1 MKKIV
6 TMIIVASSLGFSLT
20 SQATEN
26 CPALNKI
33 AGASGVFRA
42 DGINGE
48 WRGVLQ
54 GIITEKAALQ
64 SFEMALAIQESQTAP
79 SKFQHCTYLVGDDK
93 TLDMK
98 FVLTNENENEIERE
112 FTIQTVGNLW
122 KKEDGPFGLIYDA
135 CEKTAPENC
144 IFTVDHLNIL

>member
-6 TMIIVASSLGFSLT
+6 TLIIAVSLISFSLT
-20 SQATEN
+20 SQTTEN

-33 AGASGVFRA
+33 AGVSGVFRA

-54 GIITEKAALQ
+54 GIIAEKAAVQ

-79 SKFQHCTYLVGDDK
+79 SKFQHCTYLVGDNK

-98 FVLTNENENEIERE
+98 FVLKNENENENEIERE

-122 KKEDGPFGLIYDA
+122 KKEDGSFGLIYDA

-144 IFTVDHLNIL
+144 IFTVDH

>member
-6 TMIIVASSLGFSLT
+6 TLIIAVSLISFSLT
-20 SQATEN
+20 SQTTEN

-98 FVLTNENENEIERE
+98 FVLKNKNENENERE

-144 IFTVDHLNIL
+144 IFTVDH

>member
-6 TMIIVASSLGFSLT
+6 TLIIAVSLISFSLT
-20 SQATEN
+20 SQTTEN

-33 AGASGVFRA
+33 ADASGVFRA

-54 GIITEKAALQ
+54 GIITEKAAVQ

-79 SKFQHCTYLVGDDK
+79 SKFQHCTYLIDDDK

-98 FVLTNENENEIERE
+98 FVLKNENERE

-144 IFTVDHLNIL
+144 IFTVDH

>member
-6 TMIIVASSLGFSLT
+6 TLIIAASLTGFFLT
-20 SQATEN
+20 SQTTEN
-26 CPALNKI
+26 CPVLNKI

-42 DGINGE
+42 DGINVE
-48 WRGVLQ
+48 WRVVLQ
-54 GIITEKAALQ
+54 GIIAEKAAVQ
-64 SFEMALAIQESQTAP
+64 SFEMALAIQESQSAP

-98 FVLTNENENEIERE
+98 FVLKNENEKE

-122 KKEDGPFGLIYDA
+122 KKADGPFGLIDDS

-144 IFTVDHLNIL
+144 IFTVDH

>member
-6 TMIIVASSLGFSLT
+6 TIIIVASSLGFSLT

-48 WRGVLQ
+48 WCGVLR

-122 KKEDGPFGLIYDA
+122 KKEDGPF
-135 CEKTAPENC
+135 
-144 IFTVDHLNIL
+144 

>member
-54 GIITEKAALQ
+54 GIIAEKAALQ
-64 SFEMALAIQESQTAP
+64 SFEMVLAIQESQTAP
-79 SKFQHCTYLVGDDK
+79 SKFQHCTYLVDDDK

-98 FVLTNENENEIERE
+98 FVLKNENERE

-144 IFTVDHLNIL
+144 IFTVDH

>member
-98 FVLTNENENEIERE
+98 FVLTNENEIERE

>member
-6 TMIIVASSLGFSLT
+6 TLIITVSLISFSLT
-20 SQATEN
+20 SQTTEN

-33 AGASGVFRA
+33 AGASDVFRA

-48 WRGVLQ
+48 WCGVLQ

-98 FVLTNENENEIERE
+98 FVLKNKNENERE

-135 CEKTAPENC
+135 CEKIAPENC

>member
-6 TMIIVASSLGFSLT
+6 TLIIAVSLISFSIT
-20 SQATEN
+20 SETTEN

-54 GIITEKAALQ
+54 GIIAEKAAVQ

-98 FVLTNENENEIERE
+98 FVLKNENENEIERE

-144 IFTVDHLNIL
+144 IFTVDH

>member
-6 TMIIVASSLGFSLT
+6 TLIIVASLLGFSLI

-26 CPALNKI
+26 CPALNNI

-54 GIITEKAALQ
+54 GIIVEKAALQ

-98 FVLTNENENEIERE
+98 FDLKNENEIERE
-112 FTIQTVGNLW
+112 FTIQTVCNLW